1 MKAQVSR
8 LMATHA
14 GAIAGVTV
22 ASLALA
28 AMGWLAVVDP
38 TQRLVARQPGMD
50 GRSQAR
56 SEIETVKIG
65 EFFERFDGIAGGPV
79 GTWSGFRGT
88 GRDNVV
94 PAEALGADRWESGPP
109 RQLWSVA
116 LGEGHAGPAVAD
128 GRVFVLDYD
137 EVRRGDALRSFSL
150 ADGREI
156 WRRWHRVRV
165 KRNHGF
171 SRTVPAIEGRH
182 VVALGPRG
190 HVLAVDAQTGDL
202 RWSLD
207 LEREYGSVIPLWYS
221 GQCPLI
227 DRGVV
232 VLAPAGKALM
242 IGVDCATGRVLWSVP
257 NPHGW
262 QMSHTSVMR
271 MQLAGRNMYVYSALG
286 GMAGVAADGAERGRV
301 LWETTLWSQSVL
313 APSPLILPDGH
324 IFVTA
329 GYGAGSMMLKVS
341 GSDAG
346 FTVSEVARFSPSD
359 GLASEQQTP
368 VLFRGHIFGIEP
380 KDAGALRNQ
389 LVCYRADDVK
399 TPVWVSG
406 PTSRFG
412 LGPYLISGDRILV
425 LNDDG
430 VLTLAEATPRG
441 YRQLAQ
447 AKVLDGVD
455 AWAPM
460 ALVGGRLLLR
470 DSRRLLCLQLGH
482 RGATGG
488 QG

>member
-1 MKAQVSR
+1 MRAQVSR
-8 LMATHA
+8 WMAAHA
-14 GAIAGVTV
+14 GVIAGVAA
-22 ASLALA
+22 ASLAIA
-28 AMGWLAVVDP
+28 AIGWWAAADP
-38 TQRLVARQPGMD
+38 TQRLVARRPGMD
-50 GRSQAR
+50 GRGQAQG
-56 SEIETVKIG
+56 EIETVKIG
-65 EFFERFDGIAGGPV
+65 EFLETFDGVAGGPG
-79 GTWSGFRGT
+79 GTWPGFRGP

-94 PAEALGADRWESGPP
+94 PPESLGFERWGNGDP
-109 RQLWSVA
+109 RQLWSVS

-137 EVRRGDALRSFSL
+137 EERRGDALRSFSL

-171 SRTVPAIEGRH
+171 SRTVPAIDGRH

-190 HVLAVDAQTGDL
+190 HVLAVDVQTGDL

-207 LEREYGSVIPLWYS
+207 LEKEYGSVIPLWYS

-227 DRGVV
+227 DHGVV

-262 QMSHTSVMR
+262 QMSHTSVMPMR
-271 MQLAGRNMYVYSALG
+271 LAGRSMYVYSALG
-286 GMAGVAADGAERGRV
+286 GMVGVAADGSERGRA

-399 TPVWVSG
+399 KPVWVSG
-406 PTSRFG
+406 PTNRFG
-412 LGPYLISGDRILV
+412 LGPYLIAGDRILV

-430 VLTLAEATPRG
+430 MLTLAEATPMG

-470 DSRRLLCLQLGH
+470 DTRRLLCLELGV
-482 RGATGG
+482 RKAAGR